1 MRVKILAQN
10 RFQIVA
16 IMKGKACPVEDFISF
31 GEFTTKA
38 NRVGLLN
45 MLEDTA
51 KVGLDNIPAAWTHEA
66 NKKEKIYEFI
76 KGRLRLYFF
85 KGHEEEIVVCT
96 SGQLKKT
103 DKANKAVIE
112 EAARYRKE
120 YFEALNKD
128 TLQVMKNET

>member
-1 MRVKILAQN
+1 
-10 RFQIVA
+10 
-16 IMKGKACPVEDFISF
+16 
-31 GEFTTKA
+31 
-38 NRVGLLN
+38 

-51 KVGLDNIPAAWTHEA
+51 KVGLENIPSAWTHEA
-66 NKKEKIYEFI
+66 NKKEKIFEFI

-85 KGHEEEIVVCT
+85 KGLEEQIVVCT

-120 YFEALNKD
+120 YFEALHKD